1 MVEVLGFEGI
11 GVNAWLIWMTP
22 FIGAALIPILRKK
35 SEKIK
40 GYVAVAF
47 SVISALLALSILPLG
62 LSNGEIHS
70 QIPWFS
76 ALNIDAGVLADPLA
90 IIMSNLV
97 AWISVAIFV
106 YSVSYMHGQKSLIRY
121 WFFML
126 FFIGS
131 MQLIVLSDNLLMV
144 FFGWEG
150 VGLASYAL
158 IGFWYTDR
166 KKDYVGKEGHT
177 AWGIPQWTSPTHAG
191 IKAFLLNR
199 AGDVMML
206 SGMFMI
212 FMYSGT
218 FGFRELL
225 ADQTWAHVMMQQ
237 NLLVPA
243 AVLIFGGAIGKSA
256 QFPLNEWLLEAMT
269 GPTSV
274 SALIHAATMVKAGV
288 FLVARIGPLF
298 FALSVF
304 NMNQFFE
311 IVTWVGAITALL
323 LATQAIVNPEIK
335 KVLAYSTGSQI
346 GYMMMALGIAG
357 LSTNF
362 VDGYTA
368 GFFHLISHALFKA
381 SLFMAAGAI
390 LHTVHS
396 RFMNDMGGL
405 KKNMRKT
412 YIFFLLASLSL
423 ASAPLITLGFWS
435 KDAIFASILESNYE
449 FSSYVFLI
457 AVTVAIM
464 TAFYTFRMVG
474 LVFFGKPSQNVVNIE
489 NKGHRI
495 REVDKMMWLPFAAL
509 AIASI
514 GFGVVGFAFEG
525 QLHHVFST
533 YLASYFGIIEGR
545 VVPLGATET
554 VQGSPEL
561 AESGAATDEGSKQDA
576 LELNPLAVV
585 SSVAAFGVG
594 GFLGYLFYIKRIG
607 DPEKISDNVVSK
619 AFWKFL
625 YNRWYLN
632 SVLYWIGVVIP
643 LAAYRRINKYFE
655 NLLMYGINPSVQQSM
670 VMMSKVA
677 KVVQTGNVQT
687 YLYVF
692 AAGIIIITMLLLS

>member
-1 MVEVLGFEGI
+1 MVDAIGFEGL
-11 GVNAWLIWMTP
+11 GVNAWLIWMLP
-22 FIGAALIPILRKK
+22 FIGAAFIPILRNK
-35 SEKIK
+35 SEKLK
-40 GYVAVAF
+40 SYVAVGFSLLSAF
-47 SVISALLALSILPLG
+47 LALSILPVG

-76 ALNIDAGVLADPLA
+76 ALNLDAGVLADPLA

-97 AWISVAIFV
+97 AWISAAIFV
-106 YSVSYMHGQKSLIRY
+106 YSVSYMHKEKSLIRY

-158 IGFWYTDR
+158 IGFWYQDR

-177 AWGIPQWTSPTHAG
+177 VWGIPMWTSPTHAG
-191 IKAFLLNR
+191 IKAFLQNR
-199 AGDVMML
+199 AGDIMML
-206 SGMFMI
+206 SGMFLI

-225 ADQTWAHVMMQQ
+225 TDQTWAHAMMQQ

-304 NMNQFFE
+304 NMQQFFE
-311 IVTWVGAITALL
+311 IIAWVGAITAML
-323 LATQAIVNPEIK
+323 LATQALVNPEIK

-357 LSTNF
+357 LTTNF

-396 RFMNDMGGL
+396 RFMTDMGGL
-405 KKNMRKT
+405 RKNMKRT
-412 YIFFLLASLSL
+412 YIFMLLASLSL
-423 ASAPLITLGFWS
+423 AGAPLITSGFWS
-435 KDAIFASILESNYE
+435 KDAIFASILDSNYE
-449 FSSYVFLI
+449 FSSYLFFI
-457 AVTVAIM
+457 AVTVAVM

-474 LVFFGKPSQNVVNIE
+474 LVFFGKPSQNIVNIE

-495 REVDKMMWLPFAAL
+495 REVNQLMWLPFAVL
-509 AIASI
+509 AVASVVI
-514 GFGVVGFAFEG
+514 GLVGFAFEG
-525 QLHHVFST
+525 QLHHVFAT
-533 YLASYFGIIEGR
+533 YLSSTFGITENGVIPLSEVQDTTGTVEGE
-545 VVPLGATET
+545 GQHEATSG
-554 VQGSPEL
+554 GS
-561 AESGAATDEGSKQDA
+561 
-576 LELNPLAVV
+576 ELNPVAVAA
-585 SSVAAFGVG
+585 SVTAFGVG
-594 GFLGYLFYIKRIG
+594 GFLGYLFYIRRSV
-607 DPEKISDNVVSK
+607 DPAKINENVVSK
-619 AFWKFL
+619 ALWRFL

-632 SVLYWIGVVIP
+632 SILYWMGVVIP
-643 LAAYRRINKYFE
+643 LGFYRRVNKYFE
-655 NLLMYGINPSVQQSM
+655 HLLMYGINPSVQHSM
-670 VMMSKVA
+670 VFMSKVA
-677 KVVQTGNVQT
+677 KMAQSGDVQI

-692 AAGIIIITMLLLS
+692 SAGIIVITMLLLS

>member
-1 MVEVLGFEGI
+1 
-11 GVNAWLIWMTP
+11 
-22 FIGAALIPILRKK
+22 
-35 SEKIK
+35 
-40 GYVAVAF
+40 
-47 SVISALLALSILPLG
+47 
-62 LSNGEIHS
+62 
-70 QIPWFS
+70 
-76 ALNIDAGVLADPLA
+76 
-90 IIMSNLV
+90 
-97 AWISVAIFV
+97 
-106 YSVSYMHGQKSLIRY
+106 MHKQKSLIRY

-158 IGFWYTDR
+158 IGFWYADR

-206 SGMFMI
+206 TGMFMI

-304 NMNQFFE
+304 NMDQFFE

-423 ASAPLITLGFWS
+423 ASAPLITSGFWS
-435 KDAIFASILESNYE
+435 KDAIFASVLESNYE

-457 AVTVAIM
+457 AVAVAIM

-474 LVFFGKPSQNVVNIE
+474 LVFFGKPSQNVINIE
-489 NKGHRI
+489 NKGHHI
-495 REVDKMMWLPFAAL
+495 REVNRIMWLPFAVL

-514 GFGVVGFAFEG
+514 VIGVIGFAFEG
-525 QLHHVFST
+525 QLHHIFAT
-533 YLASYFGIIEGR
+533 YLASTFGIVEGGVVPIEGTTS
-545 VVPLGATET
+545 L
-554 VQGSPEL
+554 QSPHTL
-561 AESGAATDEGSKQDA
+561 TESGAGSAGGSEQDA
-576 LELNPLAVV
+576 LELNPIAVV
-585 SSVAAFGVG
+585 ASVAAFGIG
-594 GFLGYLFYIKRIG
+594 GFLGYLFYIKRIA

-619 AFWKFL
+619 TLWKFL

-632 SVLYWIGVVIP
+632 SILYWIGVVIP
-643 LAAYRRINKYFE
+643 LAVYRRIYKYFE
-655 NLLMYGINPSVQQSM
+655 NILMYGINPSVQHSM
-670 VMMSKVA
+670 VLMSR
-677 KVVQTGNVQT
+677 VVKAAQSGNVQT

-692 AAGIIIITMLLLS
+692 SAGIILITMLLLS